1 MYMDVVSRGTIAHPV
16 EAVWAVL
23 SDFAALKTWHPGI
36 VTCEADGSETGAKRK
51 VTLTDGRSATER
63 LDELDADNHV
73 LAYSVT
79 ESSRPATVGVAAQI
93 TLTRASEESTG
104 VEWVVSV
111 PESDDLTEEIVT
123 GMRSYYPMRIQNLAD
138 AVERTAG

>member
-1 MYMDVVSRGTIAHPV
+1 MDVVSQGVIAHPV
-16 EAVWAVL
+16 QAVWAVL
-23 SDFAALKTWHPGI
+23 SDFSALKVWHPSI
-36 VTCEADGSETGAKRK
+36 VTCEADGSRTGAHRR

-63 LDELDADNHV
+63 LDELDAERHV

-79 ESSRPATVGVAAQI
+79 ESSRPATVGVAARI
-93 TLTRASEESTG
+93 TLTPATKESTM

-111 PESDDLTEEIVT
+111 PESDDLTEEIVG

-138 AVERTAG
+138 AVERSAG